1 LSLDYLFSAAGLH
14 RLDAVVRPGVLCAF
28 DFDGTLAPIVTQPD
42 KACLAPGVL
51 KRLNELS
58 AYAPVAILTGRS
70 VADIRT
76 RLGFAPDFIVGNHGL
91 EGVPGWEAR
100 ASAYNRL
107 CQEWTASLAAALQ
120 NTPSIEPGICIE
132 NKDCSLSVHYR
143 LARDRAKCER
153 QLSALF
159 EELSPRPRIVH
170 GKCVFSLLPETTIH
184 KGTALE
190 QLIGAAGASR
200 TLYVGDDVTDE
211 DVFRLNRED
220 LLSIRIE
227 RTHHSA
233 AACYLYDRLEMT
245 HLLDDLLLRLR
256 RLQGSGPA
264 TRSAAAPHTCP
275 ELKNDASA

>member
-1 LSLDYLFSAAGLH
+1 MDYLFSAAGQH
-14 RLDAVVRPGVLCAF
+14 RLDAAARPGLLCAF

-51 KRLNELS
+51 KRLMALS

-76 RLGFAPDFIVGNHGL
+76 RLGFEPDFLIGNHGL

-100 ASAYNRL
+100 AGAYNRL

-120 NTPSIEPGICIE
+120 NTPTIEPGIWIE

-143 LARDRAKCER
+143 LARDRAKCEQ
-153 QLSALF
+153 QLTDLF
-159 EELSPRPRIVH
+159 EGLSPRPRIVH
-170 GKCVFSLLPETTIH
+170 GKCVFSLLPEAAIH
-184 KGTALE
+184 KGVALE
-190 QLIGAAGASR
+190 QLIEATGASSA
-200 TLYVGDDVTDE
+200 LYVGDDITDE

-227 RTHHSA
+227 RAPHSA

-256 RLQGSGPA
+256 RLQGTGRD
-264 TRSAAAPHTCP
+264 TRPLAASRTST